1 MAAFASL
8 PSLTF
13 SGESSSFGAN
23 LGAFTKGFA
32 DGFVSG
38 LAVKVGLRLVAAT
51 FGAPVATGIGIA
63 ALAYGL
69 YNTDFGALR
78 TSITN
83 IGSGNGTP
91 ADFEAAGELAS
102 MLVGVGKGRGGG
114 KNPAPTSPKVG
125 NRGTKSGAK
134 RGPKTDPN
142 APHNA
147 KIRSEGDRLA
157 SEGNRIVAGGGRV
170 PERLVPTPG
179 GFKSGRRPDIIYES
193 PGGSRR
199 GVNVGRRKADGS
211 PVSREQRALDDLN
224 GPGQL
229 PTDFVPYD

>member
-1 MAAFASL
+1 MASIVLL
-8 PSLTF
+8 PGLTI
-13 SGESSSFGAN
+13 SGESSPFGAN

-38 LAVKVGLRLVAAT
+38 LAVKVGLGLVAAT

-125 NRGTKSGAK
+125 NS
-134 RGPKTDPN
+134 GPKAGRKQTFEVLDGVKRAKATD
-142 APHNA
+142 
-147 KIRSEGDRLA
+147 
-157 SEGNRIVAGGGRV
+157 VAGGKTIKAEIDVGGRTV
-170 PERLVPTPG
+170 GTREIPVREVLSPRQEISTAGAGLDRWIRAVKDVMSGNAKPIRVTPG
-179 GFKSGRRPDIIYES
+179 TKGTPIKDVKIE
-193 PGGSRR
+193 
-199 GVNVGRRKADGS
+199 
-211 PVSREQRALDDLN
+211 
-224 GPGQL
+224 
-229 PTDFVPYD
+229 

>member
-1 MAAFASL
+1 
-8 PSLTF
+8 
-13 SGESSSFGAN
+13 
-23 LGAFTKGFA
+23 
-32 DGFVSG
+32 SG
-38 LAVKVGLRLVAAT
+38 LAVKVGLGLVAAT

-125 NRGTKSGAK
+125 NSGPKGGGNPRFVAERNGTVVDTHATPPGSYSQPGRQVANGRANARTDVLQRVDHGAGHSHTHDPIVRTSPDGREFVGGTQRPGRPVSFEDVQNIQSGAA
-134 RGPKTDPN
+134 T
-142 APHNA
+142 
-147 KIRSEGDRLA
+147 RS
-157 SEGNRIVAGGGRV
+157 
-170 PERLVPTPG
+170 
-179 GFKSGRRPDIIYES
+179 
-193 PGGSRR
+193 
-199 GVNVGRRKADGS
+199 
-211 PVSREQRALDDLN
+211 
-224 GPGQL
+224 
-229 PTDFVPYD
+229 